1 MCFWLGTEAA
11 FAEECW
17 LVSGRYHF
25 SCLFKLQKILIS
37 KHFSLHRT
45 YLFLISAFCWH
56 NFPFL
61 PAGSVYGMIH
71 QAVSASPSSP
81 SAARGFPGE
90 PWAAGCSLSPC
101 GRGRKKAAQATMLI
115 SATATLRHT
124 ECNFSRWHA
133 PIATGNLTVEK
144 MAQTS
149 SRPDPARMP
158 ELTLQFCFQEVPLI
172 WEKWAQ
178 EVCLNVYNMPI
189 CVEHVKSQ
197 MVSHGR

>member
-101 GRGRKKAAQATMLI
+101 GRGRKKAARATLLI
-115 SATATLRHT
+115 SETATLRRT
-124 ECNFSRWHA
+124 ECKFSRWHA
-133 PIATGNLTVEK
+133 PDRHRKPLQWRKWPRPPLDLT
-144 MAQTS
+144 Q
-149 SRPDPARMP
+149 P
-158 ELTLQFCFQEVPLI
+158 ECPNSLFNSAFRKCP
-172 WEKWAQ
+172 WSGKS
-178 EVCLNVYNMPI
+178 
-189 CVEHVKSQ
+189 EHRKYVL
-197 MVSHGR
+197 MFTTCPYV

>member
-56 NFPFL
+56 NFPSL
-61 PAGSVYGMIH
+61 PAGSAYGMIH
-71 QAVSASPSSP
+71 QAVSASSCGP

-90 PWAAGCSLSPC
+90 LGAAGCSLSPC
-101 GRGRKKAAQATMLI
+101 GRKRRRAARARVPPVVDHRDSNAPLFRVQALLWACPRSPLET
-115 SATATLRHT
+115 
-124 ECNFSRWHA
+124 
-133 PIATGNLTVEK
+133 LTVEK
-144 MAQTS
+144 MAQNS

-158 ELTLQFCFQEVPLI
+158 ELTLQFCFQEVPWI
-172 WEKWAQ
+172 WES
-178 EVCLNVYNMPI
+178 
-189 CVEHVKSQ
+189 EHRKYVL
-197 MVSHGR
+197 MYTTCPYV